1 MWRPGGIYPRPQAT
15 TNQRD
20 ASSVTE
26 PIPAR
31 ISRDGQT
38 EPLPARISPDG
49 RTATWNPALTRA
61 AHVLLR
67 VRREADGAAEER
79 RSLNSG
85 RARVREGERI
95 EAVTV
100 VIEESEGG

>member
-1 MWRPGGIYPRPQAT
+1 M
-15 TNQRD
+15 
-20 ASSVTE
+20 TE

-31 ISRDGQT
+31 IS
-38 EPLPARISPDG
+38 EDG

-67 VRREADGAAEER
+67 VSSPEGAVQER
-79 RSLNSG
+79 RSMNSG

-95 EAVTV
+95 DAV
-100 VIEESEGG
+100 IAAAE